1 MTTSRISKEARFG
14 SKCPSP
20 VPSTES
26 SEDGTVLQ
34 QLDHLRSDESNVD
47 YFNHRHLLCLA
58 MQGFATI
65 CENKTRV
72 LVPVFFRFIE

>member
-1 MTTSRISKEARFG
+1 MCFHLKEARFG
-14 SKCPSP
+14 SKSNS
-20 VPSTES
+20 VSVEAEGEEEEKS
-26 SEDGTVLQ
+26 AMQ
-34 QLDHLRSDESNVD
+34 QLNHLRSDESNVD